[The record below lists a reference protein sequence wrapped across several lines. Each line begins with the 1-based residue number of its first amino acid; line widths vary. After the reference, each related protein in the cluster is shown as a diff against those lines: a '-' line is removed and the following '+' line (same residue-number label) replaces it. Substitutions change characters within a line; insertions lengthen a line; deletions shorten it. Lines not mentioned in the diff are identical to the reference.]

1 MAVRNIN
8 LPNFPT
14 FDIAELSTVATRWKK
29 YKKRFNILCDA
40 LTVTDDKQK
49 LAMFLNYVGEEV
61 YDVYE
66 NILTED
72 DHTFDEVIAALN
84 EHFEPKVNHSFETY
98 IFRQMKQ
105 KADETVQQYYI
116 KLKEQ
121 AVKCDFRDL
130 EIELKQQI
138 DIHTTNN
145 QLRRFSFRNPEKSL
159 QEILVEAK
167 TMENTNLQ
175 ADEVENSQYKAKE
188 LNAVRDKES
197 CTAHGKEFNS
207 FHRKMSSNPKKCF
220 RCDGNYP
227 HSGSCPAQNKSCN
240 KCGKMGH
247 YAKCCKVEK

>member
-1 MAVRNIN
+1 MQ
-8 LPNFPT
+8 NFYR
-14 FDIAELSTVATRWKK
+14 TVATRWKK

-49 LAMFLNYVGEEV
+49 LAMFLNYVREEV

-84 EHFEPKVNHSFETY
+84 EHFEPKVNHSFEKY

-138 DIHTTNN
+138 FFFF
-145 QLRRFSFRNPEKSL
+145 LF
-159 QEILVEAK
+159 V
-167 TMENTNLQ
+167 
-175 ADEVENSQYKAKE
+175 
-188 LNAVRDKES
+188 
-197 CTAHGKEFNS
+197 
-207 FHRKMSSNPKKCF
+207 
-220 RCDGNYP
+220 
-227 HSGSCPAQNKSCN
+227 
-240 KCGKMGH
+240 
-247 YAKCCKVEK
+247 